1 MARHGTVSQDTK
13 IKPDKS
19 RVEFM
24 AERIGLEP
32 MDRKIRS
39 QISNLLP
46 LVFSIIFYNRLQQK
60 ARDF

>member
-24 AERIGLEP
+24 AEYDFITNNH
-32 MDRKIRS
+32 I
-39 QISNLLP
+39 QIPTKL
-46 LVFSIIFYNRLQQK
+46 
-60 ARDF
+60 